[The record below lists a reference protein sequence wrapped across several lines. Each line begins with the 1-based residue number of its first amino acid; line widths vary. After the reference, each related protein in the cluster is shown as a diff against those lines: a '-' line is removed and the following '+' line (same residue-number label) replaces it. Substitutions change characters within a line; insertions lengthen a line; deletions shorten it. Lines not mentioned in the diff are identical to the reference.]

1 MKIQNNVTSEKLAT
15 GCNITIDKLANPPTI
30 IPGWMLPYVE
40 EAEELK
46 KRVDALEK
54 RVRTLEKEII
64 LLIWAIAAAA
74 AAAVA
79 AVLLVCM

>member
-1 MKIQNNVTSEKLAT
+1 MDEDILGVAFP
-15 GCNITIDKLANPPTI
+15 A
-30 IPGWMLPYVE
+30 WMLPY
-40 EAEELK
+40 AEIVKLE
-46 KRVDALEK
+46 KRADALEK

>member
-15 GCNITIDKLANPPTI
+15 CCDGMAGKLA
-30 IPGWMLPYVE
+30 IPARMLPYVE
-40 EAEELK
+40 AEELG
-46 KRVDALEK
+46 KRVTTLEK
-54 RVRTLEKEII
+54 RVATLEKEII

-79 AVLLVCM
+79 AVLLVCV